1 MSIRQH
7 GITLTYT
14 ENLDQLDDCMRRG
27 GYDTVKVIT
36 GWGLPH
42 AWTRADRE
50 RVLKYP
56 NVIVRTVAGDPS
68 AANSPGS
75 QTPGVHTIPDPN
87 QIQAEIADW
96 YSIRPDIMIELGN
109 EPNAYPADN
118 KSVYEWCWFLKEAV
132 KRCREVFPAA
142 KLIAPGLMLQ
152 PENPACPRPETF
164 LTIAHDQEDAMRK
177 CDYIGIHIYDHSAF
191 QPASKGEL
199 ALAVSLYSHFFG
211 DMPWYIT
218 EYGINEPTL
227 EPAAKGQRYAGL
239 VHLNES
245 MPRLPKNVIGAVYY
259 HLSTK
264 GDNQPQYNIYPR
276 GDDAYHQRITSAP
289 AGGVLGEPQPTP
301 TIPPFIPVPTPGV
314 LGEPDSAPPDP
325 FSAPLTA
332 MIAALAEQER
342 DATARRAQ
350 AKTDMSSAFTAADE
364 IELRRIQ
371 AFQASLEAAL
381 SCAGDN
387 SSEAQALAEAAAR
400 QVLVWRERQK
410 ALQ

>member
-7 GITLTYT
+7 GITLTYVD
-14 ENLDQLDDCMRRG
+14 NLDQLDDCMRRG

-36 GWGLPH
+36 GWGLPQ

-50 RVLKYP
+50 RILKYP

-68 AANSPGS
+68 AENPPGS
-75 QTPGVHTIPDPN
+75 LTPGRHSTPDPN

-96 YSIRPDIMIELGN
+96 YSIRSNIMIELGN
-109 EPNAYPADN
+109 EPNAYPGDN
-118 KSVYEWCWFLKEAV
+118 DYMYPWCWALKESV
-132 KRCREVFPAA
+132 KHCRKVFPDA

-152 PENPACPRPETF
+152 PGNPACPRPETF
-164 LTIAHDQEDAMRK
+164 LMVAHDQEDAMRK

-199 ALAVSLYSHFFG
+199 ALAVGLYSHFFG
-211 DMPWYIT
+211 DMPWFIT

-227 EPAAKGQRYAGL
+227 DPATKGQRYAGL

-245 MPRLPKNVIGAVYY
+245 TPRLPKNVVGAVYY

-276 GDDAYHQRITSAP
+276 GDDAYFQRIASAP
-289 AGGVLGEPQPTP
+289 AGGVLGEPEPTP
-301 TIPPFIPVPTPGV
+301 TIPPFIPAPPPGV
-314 LGEPDSAPPDP
+314 LGEPDSAPVDP
-325 FSAPLTA
+325 FIVPLTA
-332 MIAALAEQER
+332 MIAALADRER
-342 DATARRAQ
+342 EITVRRAQ
-350 AKTDMSSAFTAADE
+350 ASSSADKPFTAADI

-371 AFQASLEAAL
+371 ALRTALDASL
-381 SCAGDN
+381 SCAQSDN
-387 SSEAQALAEAAAR
+387 LEAQQLIEIAAR
-400 QVLVWRERQK
+400 QIAVWSERQEQ
-410 ALQ
+410 AQ